1 MSLYA
6 SDYPRDVQFDA
17 EFKAFFE
24 NFYKLSDTP
33 GANEEYAAQFTENAT
48 LIMASNKV
56 VGRDDIRTMRAGMWD
71 KVSSRRHYPT
81 RIFPFGTSSDEV
93 MLYGSVD
100 YGMKDGSNASKDWA
114 ARAHLVKEGIK

>member
-1 MSLYA
+1 MIA
-6 SDYPRDVQFDA
+6 
-17 EFKAFFE
+17 
-24 NFYKLSDTP
+24 
-33 GANEEYAAQFTENAT
+33 
-48 LIMASNKV
+48 
-56 VGRDDIRTMRAGMWD
+56 DIRTMRAGMWD

-114 ARAHLVKEGIK
+114 ARAHLVKEGDQVKMDYYQVYIVSHSAHR

>member
-56 VGRDDIRTMRAGMWD
+56 VGRD
-71 KVSSRRHYPT
+71 
-81 RIFPFGTSSDEV
+81 GTLDLSCCCPQQLST
-93 MLYGSVD
+93 
-100 YGMKDGSNASKDWA
+100 
-114 ARAHLVKEGIK
+114 